1 MIVNRLIKL
10 AHSQIIMPDL
20 ETPYSQASFP
30 NANYSG
36 IQLKDRTI
44 GTVITEHKEQ
54 LNAVLH
60 EISDL
65 ETVMDSIQNLHQQ
78 LVGKKE
84 KVIKSINLHK
94 SLVSA
99 LWRLPTEVLSHIFHR
114 CLPEI
119 REFNQWKK
127 PSVLEAP
134 ILLTTVCRRWREV
147 AVAMPSLWCRLA
159 VSESIGEGQW
169 ERQIF
174 FYKIWLK
181 RSRGYPLSLVLYAHN
196 CVLYDWTKILRFLHP
211 HTNQISSLC
220 IHLYYRERQMSQTQP
235 ILNVLCP
242 ALQKLTI
249 VAWNAADPDLV
260 RSISRLST
268 LRSLQT
274 QEPPFNVEL
283 LSLFNPVW
291 AHLTN
296 ITINIDGLDSI
307 LHLLRLAPNL
317 CSVHTIV
324 LINEITDL
332 EPFTHT
338 KLQSLRITCDSD
350 FGSTSRLSQLFD
362 ALSLPNLRIF
372 EISGEPPWPHE
383 KFKAFLTRS
392 NCPLETLIL
401 GAEVE
406 TEHKQ
411 RAEYVSLIP
420 SLEIVASEEDEEED

>member
-1 MIVNRLIKL
+1 
-10 AHSQIIMPDL
+10 MPDL

-30 NANYSG
+30 NANYSD

-44 GTVITEHKEQ
+44 SAVITERKEQ
-54 LNAVLH
+54 LDAVLH

-65 ETVMDSIQNLHQQ
+65 ETVMDSIQNLRQQ
-78 LVGKKE
+78 LVGEKE
-84 KVIKSINLHK
+84 KIIKSINLHK

-99 LWRLPTEVLSHIFHR
+99 LWRLPTEVLSHIFRH

-119 REFNQWKK
+119 REFNRLKK

-147 AVAMPSLWCRLA
+147 AVTMPSLWCRLA
-159 VSESIGEGQW
+159 VSVDREGRW
-169 ERQIF
+169 KRLIF
-174 FYKIWLK
+174 CYKLWLK
-181 RSRGYPLSLVLYAHN
+181 RSRGCPLSLAFYSCN
-196 CVLYDWTKILRFLHP
+196 CAYDWTKILCFLHP
-211 HTNQISSLC
+211 HINQISSLC
-220 IHLYYRERQMSQTQP
+220 IDLDYDEDQAKP
-235 ILNVLCP
+235 ILDVLGP
-242 ALQKLTI
+242 ALQELTI
-249 VAWNAADPDLV
+249 FAWEASDPDLV
-260 RSISRLST
+260 RSILRLST

-274 QEPPFNVEL
+274 LGPSFDVEL

-291 AHLTN
+291 ARLTN
-296 ITINIDGLDSI
+296 ITINMDESDTV

-317 CSVHTIV
+317 CSVHMIV
-324 LINEITDL
+324 LIDEITDL
-332 EPFTHT
+332 ELFTHT
-338 KLQSLRITCDSD
+338 KLQSLRITCEED
-350 FGSTSRLSQLFD
+350 FRSTSRLSQVFD

-372 EISGEPPWPHE
+372 EVSGEPPWPHE

-406 TEHKQ
+406 TEHEQ

-420 SLEIVASEEDEEED
+420 SLEIVVSEEED